1 MAVSVDMFMLYCD
14 VMRPALRLV
23 GVIECVGD
31 GGGGGGEVEGGAT
44 ESRWQVN
51 IYDVMEIW

>member
-1 MAVSVDMFMLYCD
+1 MCGWVEYQLGSPLYKRIVAVSVDMFMLYCD

-31 GGGGGGEVEGGAT
+31 GGGG
-44 ESRWQVN
+44 
-51 IYDVMEIW
+51 